1 MNRDRAETMTLDET
15 RDSAAEEL
23 RRFLRDVAPTA
34 GDRVTVPVLGARA
47 HTEIFRYWCSLPR
60 MDGMPDASDFD
71 PLAIMDCLPDMVVVS
86 VNSPTDIHHRLVGT
100 GLVNRLGYDA
110 TGVNLLDLISP
121 DNRMQASRDMHEVVC
136 RPCVA
141 QARFSSHYI
150 SGRIAHVQ
158 SIYLP
163 LRAPAGQPPRIV
175 SVHTAEEP
183 TSYDRPVEKPLFAN
197 HVDRI
202 VWIDVGYGVPGQ
214 ARD

>member
-1 MNRDRAETMTLDET
+1 MDRGRAETLMTEDAWGSAPELAT
-15 RDSAAEEL
+15 RFCATL
-23 RRFLRDVAPTA
+23 RQPP
-34 GDRVTVPVLGARA
+34 VTERPYPFSGARA
-47 HTEIFRYWCSLPR
+47 HTEIFRYWCGLPR
-60 MDGMPDASDFD
+60 LDGMPDASDFD
-71 PLAIMDCLPDMVVVS
+71 PLAVMDCLPDMVVVS

-121 DNRMQASRDMHEVVC
+121 DNRMQASRDMHEAVC

-141 QARFSSHYI
+141 QARFSSHYT

-183 TSYDRPVEKPLFAN
+183 TSYGQPVEKPLFAN

-202 VWIDVGYGVPGQ
+202 VWIDVGYGVPG
-214 ARD
+214 